1 MRIPVTIFAVLL
13 AFQAS
18 AQENKITVSGRAWGS
33 VENVGTTGVPAG
45 ANVRQRFRVTND
57 SSYIRI
63 RGDMKL
69 NDDLSAWGQFETQFA
84 LEGTAAPFDSGRNT
98 GVGFTSKSL
107 GTITAGRWDSPY
119 KLAVIRLDPWGN
131 TTINNYAAILGTLPN
146 SGGNLY
152 DARLGNGVQYWTPV
166 ISGFQVRAAAM
177 VNEDKTAQFNPW
189 VYSISATYDGPI
201 YLGVAYESRV
211 NCSNANGQAA
221 PNCTG
226 ALLGGAANP
235 HGRDWGIR
243 AGAGINLKPTFT
255 EIGVVYEH
263 LESQADF
270 AAAPTDRKEK
280 RDAYYLSLVQGLL
293 GDKDQFVG
301 AIGMAG
307 NTTGNLAGSAGQAT
321 TPALT
326 SNDATGALY
335 WTAALRHNF
344 NKDLF
349 VYASFVQIRN
359 EFRAQYRF
367 GSSGLGGAAANPTG
381 ANYNGWSI
389 GTRYLF

>member
-119 KLAVIRLDPWGN
+119 KLAVIRLDPWGD
-131 TTINNYAAILGTLPN
+131 TGILSYANILGQLPG
-146 SGGNLY
+146 SGGNQY
-152 DARLGNGVQYWTPV
+152 DARLTNGVQYWSPV
-166 ISGFQVRAAAM
+166 MSGLQVRLATE
-177 VNEDKTAQFNPW
+177 VNEDKLGPQKSPSGINPW
-189 VYSISATYDGPI
+189 VFSASVTYDGPVYI
-201 YLGVAYESRV
+201 GVAYETRKDCFAGAQV
-211 NCSNANGQAA
+211 QGPQA
-221 PNCTG
+221 CTG
-226 ALLGGAANP
+226 AMLAT
-235 HGRDWGIR
+235 HGRDWGLR
-243 AGAGINLKPTFT
+243 GGVGINLKPSHS
-255 EIGVVYEH
+255 EIGAIYEH
-263 LESQADF
+263 LEGEGDL
-270 AAAPTDRKEK
+270 APAHRTEK
-280 RDAYYLSLVQGLL
+280 RDAYYLSLVQGLGSDANQL
-293 GDKDQFVG
+293 VG
-301 AIGMAG
+301 AVGVAG
-307 NTTGNLAGSAGQAT
+307 KTSGNGVVVGGAAT
-321 TPALT
+321 
-326 SNDATGALY
+326 NDKTDALY
-335 WTAALRHNF
+335 YTAAYRHNF

-349 VYASFVQIRN
+349 VYLGFTQIRN
-359 EFRAQYRF
+359 KVNATYRF
-367 GSSGLGGAAANPTG
+367 GASGLTGAATNPTG
-381 ANYNGWSI
+381 ANYNGWVL